1 MRLILVGC
9 EYAGK
14 TTLADEIVGWTRRTM
29 GGGRPFHDHFTFP
42 HISHWEQS
50 DEECD
55 QVLALTPK
63 LKAQIQNHQLLYHLN
78 PAFYGDHDNI
88 LVGFH
93 IEDAVY
99 GPLYYSYGEDGSRS
113 MIARNLE
120 SHIMAVAPDT
130 VLMLVKASPQVIAER
145 MKRNPHPRGVLKEK
159 DIDLVLQ
166 RFEEEYRNSILR
178 YRITLD
184 TSTATVEETLAQFV
198 EQIGP
203 HLAESDRTRLL
214 AHRALDVLG

>member
-1 MRLILVGC
+1 
-9 EYAGK
+9 
-14 TTLADEIVGWTRRTM
+14 
-29 GGGRPFHDHFTFP
+29 
-42 HISHWEQS
+42 
-50 DEECD
+50 
-55 QVLALTPK
+55 
-63 LKAQIQNHQLLYHLN
+63 
-78 PAFYGDHDNI
+78 
-88 LVGFH
+88 
-93 IEDAVY
+93 
-99 GPLYYSYGEDGSRS
+99 
-113 MIARNLE
+113 
-120 SHIMAVAPDT
+120 
-130 VLMLVKASPQVIAER
+130 MLVKASPQVIAER